1 MSDTLMQQGVDLMLY
16 GMGSV
21 VVFLTLLVIAMVLM
35 SSGINRWFP
44 EPEASL
50 EPSRRK
56 PSSAPRPS
64 ADKVDDKTLA
74 VIKAA
79 IEQHRARR
87 R

>member
-35 SSGINRWFP
+35 SGSIKRWFP
-44 EPEASL
+44 EPKAPL
-50 EPSRRK
+50 ESNNRK
-56 PSSAPRPS
+56 PSNATRPK
-64 ADKVDDKTLA
+64 AGQVDDKTLA